1 MLASL
6 AHTYFWCHPSSVNM
20 YLPKKFVDILFLIFG
35 GCPAAVC
42 GAKVCLFSTY
52 FFQTSVPWSF
62 SNLYHYFLKNF
73 TFSPCYFRELELHY
87 ILEWA
92 HCIWKNRYC
101 SQPWGLYLI
110 QNYIFN
116 WTITKYLN
124 ICKLWF
130 FLLTCQ
136 FRSIWYRNIRLRSS
150 HAFLFLKKQYI
161 NEQYISYCDALG
173 FFSNH

>member
-1 MLASL
+1 MPCSSL
-6 AHTYFWCHPSSVNM
+6 WGWSMPLFN
-20 YLPKKFVDILFLIFG
+20 IL
-35 GCPAAVC
+35 
-42 GAKVCLFSTY
+42 
-52 FFQTSVPWSF
+52 FQTSVPWSF
-62 SNLYHYFLKNF
+62 SNLYHYFLKFF
-73 TFSPCYFRELELHY
+73 TFTPCYFRELELHY

-92 HCIWKNRYC
+92 HCIWKNGYC

-110 QNYIFN
+110 RNYIFN

-136 FRSIWYRNIRLRSS
+136 FRSIWSRNIRLRSS

-161 NEQYISYCDALG
+161 NEQYIFYCDAPG
-173 FFSNH
+173 FLAIINANDRNSRVKPANTGQS